1 MEDKEQES
9 YKYIQPLSYQD
20 IVDDW
25 TKNCKE
31 WYHVIVTSVDIPI
44 ILAIPNLKIYA
55 WREVIVDSQSN
66 FDWHGLVHFPNR
78 KMRSWKMQCR
88 RIGMGSPSAKTR
100 FKKVICLDQIVE
112 VLHHIACTSE
122 LDNGDGLATHPN
134 MHGTRKCIDSFHR
147 HDKGLECSNVRK
159 DISTKLSNLFD
170 FSAKSNWTD
179 DGLHNKKMCLC
190 SSGGRIGKEKR
201 GIASGKHHACYKVE
215 ADSEAKKRCRK
226 KV

>member
-1 MEDKEQES
+1 MIHNQ
-9 YKYIQPLSYQD
+9 
-20 IVDDW
+20 
-25 TKNCKE
+25 
-31 WYHVIVTSVDIPI
+31 
-44 ILAIPNLKIYA
+44 IL
-55 WREVIVDSQSN
+55 
-66 FDWHGLVHFPNR
+66 
-78 KMRSWKMQCR
+78 
-88 RIGMGSPSAKTR
+88 IGMAWY
-100 FKKVICLDQIVE
+100 ILQIERCE
-112 VLHHIACTSE
+112 VGRCNVDALGWDLIACAGE

-159 DISTKLSNLFD
+159 DISTKLSNLVD

-201 GIASGKHHACYKVE
+201 CIASGKHHACYKVE